1 MNPYTLPVQVHM
13 SARYEYEFV
22 GNYKLLKRSLETLNM
37 VKVIPQLLSPF
48 VVPFPPTGLSSQRR

>member
-1 MNPYTLPVQVHM
+1 M